1 MIRTFESR
9 IIIINFKRNL
19 KHNFMSVK
27 FYSRNTLFIDNI
39 SQFNDVFEA
48 HWKGDEYEVFVNPQN
63 ADDLKV
69 ICDIFYKYTSSWD
82 ELVEVTDD
90 FLEYGNLHSHYGEI
104 YDDEKGDKIVDD
116 AAEYTR
122 LLYK

>member
-1 MIRTFESR
+1 
-9 IIIINFKRNL
+9 
-19 KHNFMSVK
+19 MSVK

-39 SQFNDVFEA
+39 SQFNDVFEV

-69 ICDIFYKYTSSWD
+69 ICDIFYKYTSSWY

-90 FLEYGNLHSHYGEI
+90 FLEYGNLHSHYSEI

-122 LLYK
+122 LLYQ